1 MVLSIE
7 RFVGKVAV
15 VTGASSGIGAGIVE
29 ALVSN
34 GLIVAG
40 LGRRVEAIESLA
52 QKLAGSKGKL
62 IAFKC
67 DMTKEDEIVSTLQ
80 QIISKLG
87 PISVL
92 INNAGLSRTG
102 SLINGDPKSWKTVLE
117 TNVLGLCIAT
127 KQAIQNMI
135 ANQTLGHII
144 HINSVVGHTVM
155 NIPGFDMYGPSKY
168 AVTALAET
176 LRLEI
181 NREKLQIKIT
191 NDVTWTVTVLQSV
204 SPGYVKT
211 NFEFPINVDNMLG
224 LESEDVADA
233 VIYALSTPPHGLTGD
248 QPKIIYLKLR
258 RKRHTELNI
267 NIKMKTKISVRLP
280 MECQPKLTQSYAA
293 GKCKSITYLLLTFAL
308 TEYSLTAFW
317 FSKMVLSIERFVG
330 KVAVV
335 TGASSGIGAGIAEAL
350 VSNGLIVAGLGRR
363 VEAIE
368 ALAQKL
374 AGAKGKL
381 IAFECD
387 ITKEDEIVST
397 FEQIISKL
405 GPISVLIN
413 NAGLS
418 QRGSLINGDP
428 KSWKTI
434 LKTNVLGLCIAT
446 KQAIQ
451 NMIANQT
458 LGHIIHINSVVG
470 HAVMDLPGFDMYGPS
485 KYAVTA
491 LAETLRLEINREK
504 LQIKITN
511 DVTWTV
517 TVLQSVS
524 PGYVKTNFEFASGI
538 ENFPGLDIEDVAD
551 AVVYALSTA
560 PHFYYSKAD
569 GLMDNVV
576 FYSWLTSDH
585 FPIVEDSHEARVW
598 RKILYFSLEFLYLN
612 NNDKME

>member
-191 NDVTWTVTVLQSV
+191 SV

-233 VIYALSTPPHGLTGD
+233 VIYALSTPPHVNVS
-248 QPKIIYLKLR
+248 
-258 RKRHTELNI
+258 EL
-267 NIKMKTKISVRLP
+267 SVRA
-280 MECQPKLTQSYAA
+280 T
-293 GKCKSITYLLLTFAL
+293 
-308 TEYSLTAFW
+308 
-317 FSKMVLSIERFVG
+317 
-330 KVAVV
+330 
-335 TGASSGIGAGIAEAL
+335 
-350 VSNGLIVAGLGRR
+350 
-363 VEAIE
+363 
-368 ALAQKL
+368 
-374 AGAKGKL
+374 
-381 IAFECD
+381 
-387 ITKEDEIVST
+387 
-397 FEQIISKL
+397 
-405 GPISVLIN
+405 
-413 NAGLS
+413 
-418 QRGSLINGDP
+418 GSL
-428 KSWKTI
+428 
-434 LKTNVLGLCIAT
+434 
-446 KQAIQ
+446 
-451 NMIANQT
+451 
-458 LGHIIHINSVVG
+458 
-470 HAVMDLPGFDMYGPS
+470 
-485 KYAVTA
+485 
-491 LAETLRLEINREK
+491 
-504 LQIKITN
+504 
-511 DVTWTV
+511 
-517 TVLQSVS
+517 
-524 PGYVKTNFEFASGI
+524 
-538 ENFPGLDIEDVAD
+538 
-551 AVVYALSTA
+551 
-560 PHFYYSKAD
+560 
-569 GLMDNVV
+569 
-576 FYSWLTSDH
+576 
-585 FPIVEDSHEARVW
+585 
-598 RKILYFSLEFLYLN
+598 
-612 NNDKME
+612 

>member
-1 MVLSIE
+1 
-7 RFVGKVAV
+7 
-15 VTGASSGIGAGIVE
+15 
-29 ALVSN
+29 
-34 GLIVAG
+34 
-40 LGRRVEAIESLA
+40 
-52 QKLAGSKGKL
+52 
-62 IAFKC
+62 
-67 DMTKEDEIVSTLQ
+67 
-80 QIISKLG
+80 
-87 PISVL
+87 
-92 INNAGLSRTG
+92 
-102 SLINGDPKSWKTVLE
+102 
-117 TNVLGLCIAT
+117 
-127 KQAIQNMI
+127 
-135 ANQTLGHII
+135 
-144 HINSVVGHTVM
+144 
-155 NIPGFDMYGPSKY
+155 
-168 AVTALAET
+168 
-176 LRLEI
+176 
-181 NREKLQIKIT
+181 
-191 NDVTWTVTVLQSV
+191 
-204 SPGYVKT
+204 
-211 NFEFPINVDNMLG
+211 
-224 LESEDVADA
+224 
-233 VIYALSTPPHGLTGD
+233 
-248 QPKIIYLKLR
+248 
-258 RKRHTELNI
+258 
-267 NIKMKTKISVRLP
+267 
-280 MECQPKLTQSYAA
+280 
-293 GKCKSITYLLLTFAL
+293 
-308 TEYSLTAFW
+308 
-317 FSKMVLSIERFVG
+317 MVLSIERFVG

-504 LQIKITN
+504 LQIKIT
-511 DVTWTV
+511 
-517 TVLQSVS
+517 SVS

-560 PHFYYSKAD
+560 PHV
-569 GLMDNVV
+569 NV
-576 FYSWLTSDH
+576 SELTLRA
-585 FPIVEDSHEARVW
+585 IG
-598 RKILYFSLEFLYLN
+598 SL
-612 NNDKME
+612 